1 MRGESRRASIRRHTS
16 ETRIELSLELD
27 GSGVS
32 DVATGIGMLDHM
44 LTLFAHH
51 GLFDLS
57 AQCDGDLEIDEHHSA
72 EDTMI
77 CLGQA
82 LAQALGDKAGIV
94 RTAHSYVPM
103 DETLAR
109 VAVDLSG
116 RPYCVFRGEFTGSR
130 VGALSTDLVPHLLE
144 SLAFHAGM
152 NLHAEILYGHNDHHR
167 AEAVFKALARAL
179 DLATRKDDRRSGVP
193 STKGTLNN

>member
-1 MRGESRRASIRRHTS
+1 MRVASRQGSVKRHTA
-16 ETRIELSLELD
+16 ETRIELTLDLD

-44 LTLFAHH
+44 LDLFAHH
-51 GLFDLS
+51 GLFDL
-57 AQCDGDLEIDEHHSA
+57 AVRCDGDLDIDEHHSA
-72 EDTMI
+72 EDVMI

-116 RPYCVFRGEFTGSR
+116 RPYAVFRGAFTGSR
-130 VGALSTDLVPHLLE
+130 VGGLGTDLVPHLLE

-167 AEAVFKALARAL
+167 IEAVFKALARAL
-179 DLATRKDDRRSGVP
+179 DLATRTDDRRSGVP

>member
-1 MRGESRRASIRRHTS
+1 MRGESRRASIKRHTS

-57 AQCDGDLEIDEHHSA
+57 AKCDGDLEIDEHHSA

-130 VGALSTDLVPHLLE
+130 IGALSTDLVPHLLE

-167 AEAVFKALARAL
+167 VEAVFKALARAL
-179 DLATRKDDRRSGVP
+179 DQATRKDDRRSGVP
-193 STKGTLNN
+193 STKGTLHN

>member
-1 MRGESRRASIRRHTS
+1 MRGESRRASIKRHTS

-57 AQCDGDLEIDEHHSA
+57 AKCDGDLEIDEHHSA

-130 VGALSTDLVPHLLE
+130 IGALSTDLVPHLLE

-167 AEAVFKALARAL
+167 VEAVFKALARAL
-179 DLATRKDDRRSGVP
+179 DQATRKDDRRSGVP

>member
-1 MRGESRRASIRRHTS
+1 MQAEARRASIKRHTS

-57 AQCDGDLEIDEHHSA
+57 VRCDGDLEIDEHHSA
-72 EDTMI
+72 EDVMI

-82 LAQALGDKAGIV
+82 LAQALGDKAGLV

-116 RPYCVFRGEFTGSR
+116 RPYAVFRGEFTGPR
-130 VGALSTDLVPHLLE
+130 VGALGTDLVPHLLE

-167 AEAVFKALARAL
+167 VEAVFKALARAL
-179 DLATRKDDRRSGVP
+179 DQATRRDGRRSGVP
-193 STKGTLNN
+193 STKGRLNN

>member
-1 MRGESRRASIRRHTS
+1 MGVELRRASIQRYTS
-16 ETRIELSLELD
+16 ETRVELSLDLD
-27 GSGVS
+27 GAGVS

-57 AQCDGDLEIDEHHSA
+57 AKCDGDLEIDEHHSA
-72 EDTMI
+72 EDVMI

-116 RPYCVFRGEFTGSR
+116 RPYAVFRGEFTGSR

-167 AEAVFKALARAL
+167 VEAVFKALARAL
-179 DLATRKDDRRSGVP
+179 DQATRKDDRRSGVP

>member
-1 MRGESRRASIRRHTS
+1 MQGESRRASIRRHTS

-44 LTLFAHH
+44 LILFAHH

-72 EDTMI
+72 EDVMI

-144 SLAFHAGM
+144 ALAFHAGM

-167 AEAVFKALARAL
+167 VEAVFKALARAL

>member
-1 MRGESRRASIRRHTS
+1 MACSTCPP
-16 ETRIELSLELD
+16 
-27 GSGVS
+27 
-32 DVATGIGMLDHM
+32 
-44 LTLFAHH
+44 
-51 GLFDLS
+51 
-57 AQCDGDLEIDEHHSA
+57 QCDGDLEIDEHHSA

-167 AEAVFKALARAL
+167 VEAVFKALARAL

>member
-1 MRGESRRASIRRHTS
+1 MGVESRRASIQRHTS
-16 ETRIELSLELD
+16 ETRVELSLDLD

-44 LTLFAHH
+44 LTLLAHH

-57 AQCDGDLEIDEHHSA
+57 AKCDGDLEIDEHHSA
-72 EDTMI
+72 EDVMI

-116 RPYCVFRGEFTGSR
+116 RPYAVFRGGFTGSR

-167 AEAVFKALARAL
+167 VEAVFKALARAL

>member
-1 MRGESRRASIRRHTS
+1 MRVESRQASIKRHTS
-16 ETRIELSLELD
+16 ETRIELSLALD

-32 DVATGIGMLDHM
+32 DVTTGIGMLDHM
-44 LTLFAHH
+44 LTQFAHH

-57 AQCDGDLEIDEHHSA
+57 AKCDGDLEIDEHHSA
-72 EDTMI
+72 EDVMI

-167 AEAVFKALARAL
+167 VEAVFKALARAL
-179 DLATRKDDRRSGVP
+179 DQATRKDGRRSGVP
-193 STKGTLNN
+193 STKGRLNN

>member
-1 MRGESRRASIRRHTS
+1 
-16 ETRIELSLELD
+16 
-27 GSGVS
+27 
-32 DVATGIGMLDHM
+32 
-44 LTLFAHH
+44 
-51 GLFDLS
+51 
-57 AQCDGDLEIDEHHSA
+57 
-72 EDTMI
+72 MI

-94 RTAHSYVPM
+94 RTAYSYVPM

-167 AEAVFKALARAL
+167 VEAVFKALARAL
-179 DLATRKDDRRSGVP
+179 DQATRKDGRRSGVP
-193 STKGTLNN
+193 STKGRLNN